1 MYHSHVFVYWPRA
14 NNTKM
19 SLNRKQ
25 FTTEI
30 AGRTLTLETSDLAGQ
45 ANGAVLGTYG
55 DTSVLVAVTM
65 GKEDKNTDYFPLTVD
80 FEKKF
85 YAAGKILGSR
95 FVRRE
100 GRPSED
106 AVLSGRLIDRTLRPL
121 FDYRLRR
128 DVQVVVTVLSYDG
141 ENNAE
146 FVGLLTASVAL
157 AISDIPWNGPVAGV
171 QLARFKDGKIE
182 INPVNSKLAEKENIT
197 LEAFISGAL
206 DKINMVELAG
216 NEAQEKE
223 VIESFK
229 IAHEEIKKLIIFQKD
244 VISKVGKKKTEI
256 EFADVS
262 ELKIKIKEFL
272 TGKLEQAVYVSEKIE
287 RQINLESLKKDLKD
301 SLAEGG
307 VEEFLTPKV
316 DAIFEE
322 ELDALV
328 HIKLLNEDK
337 RPDGRKNDEL
347 RSLYGEVGLFKR
359 LHGSAIFQRGNTQ
372 SLAVVTLAPPGSE
385 QLLETIEATSKKRF
399 MLHYNFPPFS
409 TGEVGRLGGPG
420 RREIGHGALAEKAL
434 RSMMPSQDE
443 FPYTVRVVSEI
454 LSSNGSSS
462 MATTCAS
469 SLALMDAGVP
479 IKKPV
484 AGIAMG
490 LMSNKEKYKIL
501 TDIQGPED
509 HYGDMDCK
517 VAGTTDGITAIQM
530 DVKIDGVTVDVL
542 GEVFEQSKK
551 ARLEILGVMNA
562 VIKKPRAETS
572 AYAPSIISM
581 QIDPEQ
587 IGEVIGPGGKVI
599 NGIIS
604 STGALS
610 IDVEQT
616 GKVFVAGA
624 TKEIA
629 KAAVKQIE
637 IITHK
642 FQIGEMVEG
651 EIIKI
656 LDFGAIMDLGGGR
669 DGMIHVSELKNGF
682 VEKVE
687 DVVHLGDV
695 IKAKVVKVEN
705 GRIGLSLKA
714 MGGSKE

>member
-1 MYHSHVFVYWPRA
+1 
-14 NNTKM
+14 M

-45 ANGAVLGTYG
+45 ANAAVLGTYG

-65 GKEDKNTDYFPLTVD
+65 GKEDRNTDYFPLTVD

-106 AVLSGRLIDRTLRPL
+106 AILSGRLIDRTLRPL
-121 FDYRLRR
+121 FDQRLRR
-128 DVQVVVTVLSYDG
+128 DVQVVITVLSYDG
-141 ENNAE
+141 ENSAE
-146 FVGLLTASVAL
+146 FIGLITASAAL
-157 AISDIPWNGPVAGV
+157 AISNIPWNGPVAGV
-171 QLARFKDGKIE
+171 QLARFKDGKTE
-182 INPVNSKLAEKENIT
+182 INPVNSSLKEKENIS
-197 LEAFISGAL
+197 LEAFVSGAH
-206 DKINMVELAG
+206 DKINMIELAG

-223 VIESFK
+223 VVESFK
-229 IAHEEIKKLIIFQKD
+229 IAHEEIKKLIAFQKD
-244 VISKVGKKKTEI
+244 VISKVGKKKVEI
-256 EFADVS
+256 EFTDIS
-262 ELKIKIKEFL
+262 ELKAKVKEFL
-272 TGKLEQAVYVSEKIE
+272 KGKLEEAVYVPAKTE
-287 RQINLESLKKDLKD
+287 RQNNLDSLKKDLKA

-307 VEEFLTPKV
+307 IEDSFIGKV

-328 HIKLLNEDK
+328 HTKLLDEGK

-347 RSLYGEVGLFKR
+347 RPLYGEVGLFKR
-359 LHGSAIFQRGNTQ
+359 LHGSAIFQRGDTQ
-372 SLAVVTLAPPGSE
+372 SLAVVTLAPPGAE
-385 QLLETIEATSKKRF
+385 QLVETIEASYKRRF

-434 RSMMPSQDE
+434 RSMLPSQDE
-443 FPYTVRVVSEI
+443 FPYTIRVVSEI

-490 LMSNKEKYKIL
+490 LMSDKEKYKIL

-517 VAGTTDGITAIQM
+517 VAGTTEGITAIQM
-530 DVKIDGVTVDVL
+530 DVKIEGVAADVL

-551 ARLEILGVMNA
+551 ARLEILGVMKA
-562 VIKKPRAETS
+562 VIEKPRAETS

-629 KAAVKQIE
+629 KAAAKQIE

-642 FQIGEMVEG
+642 FQIGEIVEG

-656 LDFGAIMDLGGGR
+656 LDFGAIVDLGGGR

-687 DVVHLGDV
+687 DVVRLGEIV
-695 IKAKVVKVEN
+695 RAKVAKVEN
-705 GRIGLSLKA
+705 GRIGLSLKG
-714 MGGSKE
+714 MGEK

>member
-1 MYHSHVFVYWPRA
+1 
-14 NNTKM
+14 M

-45 ANGAVLGTYG
+45 ANAAVLGTYG

-65 GKEDKNTDYFPLTVD
+65 GKEDRSTDYFPLTVD

-121 FDYRLRR
+121 FDQRLRR
-128 DVQVVVTVLSYDG
+128 DVQVVITVLSYDG

-146 FVGLLTASVAL
+146 FVGLITASAAL
-157 AISDIPWNGPVAGV
+157 AISDIPWNGPVAGTQIV
-171 QLARFKDGKIE
+171 RFKDGKME
-182 INPVNSKLAEKENIT
+182 INPVNSNLKEKENIS
-197 LEAFISGAL
+197 LEAFVSGAS

-223 VIESFK
+223 VVESFK
-229 IAHEEIKKLIIFQKD
+229 IAHEEIKKLVAFQKD
-244 VISKVGKKKTEI
+244 VVSKIGKKKIEI
-256 EFADVS
+256 EFTDIS
-262 ELKIKIKEFL
+262 ELKAKVKEFL
-272 TGKLEQAVYVSEKIE
+272 KGKLEEAIYVSKKTEMHN
-287 RQINLESLKKDLKD
+287 NLDSLKKDLKA
-301 SLAEGG
+301 SLTESG
-307 VEEFLTPKV
+307 VEESLIGKV

-322 ELDALV
+322 EIDALV
-328 HIKLLNEDK
+328 HIKLLDEGK

-347 RSLYGEVGLFKR
+347 RSLYSEVGLFKR

-372 SLAVVTLAPPGSE
+372 SLAVVTLAPPGAE

-434 RSMMPSQDE
+434 RSMLPSQDE

-490 LMSNKEKYKIL
+490 LMSDKEKYKIL

-530 DVKIDGVTVDVL
+530 DVKIDGVTADIL

-562 VIKKPRAETS
+562 VIEKPRAETS
-572 AYAPSIISM
+572 VYAPSIISM

-587 IGEVIGPGGKVI
+587 IGEVIGPGGKTI

-624 TKEIA
+624 TKES
-629 KAAVKQIE
+629 AAAAAKQIE
-637 IITHK
+637 IITHQ
-642 FQIGEMVEG
+642 FMPGEIVEG

-656 LDFGAIMDLGGGR
+656 LDFGAIVDLGGGR

-687 DVVHLGDV
+687 DVIKLGDIV
-695 IKAKVVKVEN
+695 KAKVLKAEN
-705 GRIGLSLKA
+705 GRVSLSLKA
-714 MGGSKE
+714 MGGENNK